1 MSSSHLL
8 RVLRPTCNYRQIY
21 LSRTLPLYTG
31 VFHRHFFSDTPIR
44 SSQSPSETVKPRT
57 RSKNGQAK
65 SKRKSPLLTEED
77 EAAMKVDTPI
87 HTSESPSETVKPRT
101 RSKRSQAKSRRT
113 SPLLTEEDEAAM
125 NVSKLNLPPI
135 DKWRQYFAIMEG
147 QRLRFFLRNPDTAR
161 TLAEAF
167 IPEGSKD
174 LIVIEAAAGMH
185 NCFFFP
191 VKSW

>member
-1 MSSSHLL
+1 MASSHLL

-44 SSQSPSETVKPRT
+44 SSQLSSASEVVKPRRT

-65 SKRKSPLLTEED
+65 SRRKVPQLT
-77 EAAMKVDTPI
+77 V
-87 HTSESPSETVKPRT
+87 
-101 RSKRSQAKSRRT
+101 
-113 SPLLTEEDEAAM
+113 EDEAAM
-125 NVSKLNLPPI
+125 NESKLDLPPI

-161 TLAEAF
+161 MLAEAF
-167 IPEGSKD
+167 IPKGSKD
-174 LIVIEAAAGMH
+174 LIVIEAAAGMYG
-185 NCFFFP
+185 CFFL
-191 VKSW
+191 